1 MKARAATPHSSLEL
15 RRWID
20 KYFIKL
26 ARIFFFVFFLFFVI
40 FMFCFVFSISNCFT
54 HFYMK
59 QDNIKKLTKKIFK
72 NKQQHKNKTLSRL
85 KMTKAKQRQKN
96 PDNIEKVYIQL
107 RFPDNSQLNKI
118 KREENKA
125 LWKQNGNLKT

>member
-1 MKARAATPHSSLEL
+1 MKARATTRHSSLEL

-26 ARIFFFVFFLFFVI
+26 ARICFFLFLFFVI

-54 HFYMK
+54 HFYMQ
-59 QDNIKKLTKKIFK
+59 QDNIKKLTKKTFK

-118 KREENKA
+118 KREENKT

>member
-1 MKARAATPHSSLEL
+1 
-15 RRWID
+15 
-20 KYFIKL
+20 
-26 ARIFFFVFFLFFVI
+26 
-40 FMFCFVFSISNCFT
+40 
-54 HFYMK
+54 MK

-72 NKQQHKNKTLSRL
+72 NKQQHKNKTLSQL